1 MNVPDLREEVA
12 YHLDQMQVVVDELA
26 ALRRDVGSR
35 EPTNR
40 EVAAVSSFLMQFYT
54 GVENILKRISKHN
67 DVPLPSGA
75 EWHVALLGRFGT
87 PPAPGLPALFDDV
100 LAEDLDVFRR
110 FRHVA
115 RAAYGLEL
123 DWKKLTIGLDY
134 VAPVFAR
141 FRTAV
146 TEYLDRLED

>member
-1 MNVPDLREEVA
+1 M
-12 YHLDQMQVVVDELA
+12 VDELD
-26 ALRRDVGSR
+26 ALRRDAGR
-35 EPTNR
+35 RAPTIR

-54 GVENILKRISKHN
+54 GIENILKRISKHN
-67 DVPLPSGA
+67 DVPLPTA
-75 EWHVALLGRFGT
+75 AAWHVALLGRFGT
-87 PPAPGLPALFDDV
+87 PPAPGLPALFDDA

-115 RAAYGLEL
+115 RAAYGIEL
-123 DWKKLTIGLDY
+123 DWKKLTVGLDY

-146 TEYLDRLED
+146 TAHPERLED